1 MRLTNSRHTG
11 RVISIIPRLPPS
23 VDGVGDYALGLA
35 RQLRSDFSFETQFV
49 VGDPTWVGNNQLE
62 GFYITKVT
70 ERSAEALFTQL
81 VQVHCA
87 KTILLHYVGYGYAKR
102 GCPKWLVDGLL
113 HWKTSYP
120 TADLI
125 TMFHE
130 VAASGL
136 PWTSAFWLS
145 GSQHQLAKQ
154 LVLLSDRILTSK
166 RSYAELLQSYAPE
179 RFMTIPTLPVFS
191 TVGELQNSSN
201 LSDRTRRLVIFGG
214 RSKRTKVY
222 EDSLEQLRQI
232 CQYLDIQKIFDIG
245 PPLSSLPVNI
255 DTVSVTAM
263 GCLPSEEI
271 SVILSSSIA
280 GFFNYSPTF
289 LGKSTIFAAYCAHRV
304 IPISAT
310 MSDLHEEGLQP
321 GKHYALSAQYNTE
334 KKDLALMQAI
344 ADNAYSWYQVH
355 NLRAQAQLYN
365 ALLYSLNVT

>member
-1 MRLTNSRHTG
+1 MLPTNSRHLW
-11 RVISIIPRLPPS
+11 RVISIIPRLLPS

-35 RQLRSDFSFETQFV
+35 RQLRSDFSIETHFV
-49 VGDPTWVGNNQLE
+49 VGDSTWVGNDQLE
-62 GFYITKVT
+62 GFHITKVT

-81 VQVHCA
+81 VQVHCV

-113 HWKTSYP
+113 YWKASYP
-120 TADLI
+120 KACLI

-179 RFMTIPTLPVFS
+179 RFTTIPTLPVFS
-191 TVGELQNSSN
+191 TVGELQNPSN
-201 LSDRTRRLVIFGG
+201 LSERTRRLVIFGG

-222 EDSLEQLRQI
+222 KDSLEQLRQI
-232 CQYLDIQKIFDIG
+232 CRYLDIQQILDIG
-245 PPLSSLPVNI
+245 PPLDSLPADI
-255 DTVSVTAM
+255 DTVPITAA
-263 GCLPSEEI
+263 GRLHSEEI
-271 SVILSSSIA
+271 SAILSDSIA
-280 GFFNYSPTF
+280 GFFSYNPAF
-289 LGKSTIFAAYCAHRV
+289 LGKSTILAAYCSHRV
-304 IPISAT
+304 IPVSAT
-310 MSDLHEEGLQP
+310 MTDLPEEGLQP
-321 GKHYALSAQYNTE
+321 GKHYALPAQYNTE
-334 KKDLALMQAI
+334 KRDMVLMQMI

-355 NLRAQAQLYN
+355 NLRAQAQIYN
-365 ALLYSLNVT
+365 ALLCNLNAT